1 VELENVGRESN
12 GAQVGAVL
20 QQLLRPVVGAII
32 RSAIEGG
39 LREQLDSVRGNL
51 EERVREGAGGL
62 MDRLGDM
69 SPFGRGSESET
80 TPE

>member
-1 VELENVGRESN
+1 MPNVPADQLVDAALFSLE
-12 GAQVGAVL
+12 Q
-20 QQLLRPVVGAII
+20 
-32 RSAIEGG
+32 
-39 LREQLDSVRGNL
+39 
-51 EERVREGAGGL
+51 GAGGL